1 MREWLKNLSE
11 IDQDCV
17 HQYEFLLGRKL
28 SGHKE
33 YSEIDA
39 QVEEVILEWEN
50 RQEFFNAYPDLRKYE
65 EEPDR
70 EFSTFRNPTAHPYD
84 GMLPNPSKP
93 GYRGYY
99 PVTSREEWD
108 ALPDLYK
115 VMEWEPVK
123 DPHNNNQLRA
133 VKAVIFDVPHVTPYG
148 VRAKVSLHP
157 EDVHQIL
164 FCSFPKTDCHL
175 YSICGIELVSGTRM
189 PAKWLQ
195 DTTTGAFGIFVNNE
209 CIARQG
215 GFQGYIPEH
224 ILQLEDGT
232 FQFDFQY
239 GIGKT
244 VHYALHN
251 PYPSPEK
258 NLSLN
263 NRIDNAG
270 LKAAVSPVTDRN
282 EPPDVRSPER

>member
-1 MREWLKNLSE
+1 MSEWLKNLSK

-28 SGHKE
+28 SSHEE

-39 QVEEVILEWEN
+39 QVDEMILEWES
-50 RQEFFNAYPDLRKYE
+50 RQEFFEAYPELRKYAKVS
-65 EEPDR
+65 DR
-70 EFSTFRNPTAHPYD
+70 EHTFNRSSTAHPYE

-99 PVTSREEWD
+99 PVTNREEWD
-108 ALPDLYK
+108 KLPDLYK

-123 DPHNNNQLRA
+123 DPHNKNQLRA
-133 VKAVIFDVPHVTPYG
+133 VKAVVFDVPHMTPYG
-148 VRAKVSLHP
+148 VRAKVSVHP

-175 YSICGIELVSGTRM
+175 YSICSVELAGGTRL

-195 DTTTGAFGIFVNNE
+195 DTTTGAFGIFVNND

-215 GFQGYIPEH
+215 GFRGYIPDH
-224 ILQLEDGT
+224 VKQLDDGT
-232 FQFDFQY
+232 FKFDFKY
-239 GIGKT
+239 GTGKT

-251 PYPSPEK
+251 PYPAPEK

-263 NRIDNAG
+263 NRIRD
-270 LKAAVSPVTDRN
+270 AAKQSSASPGTDMN
-282 EPPDVRSPER
+282 KLPDDPSPEL

>member
-1 MREWLKNLSE
+1 MREWLKNLSV

-28 SGHKE
+28 SGHQE

-39 QVEEVILEWEN
+39 QVDEMILEWETS
-50 RQEFFNAYPDLRKYE
+50 QEFFDAYPELRKYAKDLGKALSQKS
-65 EEPDR
+65 PSTA
-70 EFSTFRNPTAHPYD
+70 FSYE

-108 ALPDLYK
+108 ELPDLYK

-123 DPHNNNQLRA
+123 DPHNQGLLRA
-133 VKAVIFDVPHVTPYG
+133 VKAVVFDVPHITPYG
-148 VRAKVSLHP
+148 VRAKVSVHP

-164 FCSFPKTDCHL
+164 FCSFPETDCHL
-175 YSICGIELVSGTRM
+175 YSICSVELAGGTCL

-195 DTTTGAFGIFVNNE
+195 DTTTGAFGIFVNGD

-215 GFQGYIPEH
+215 GFRGYIPEH
-224 ILQLEDGT
+224 ILQLDDGT
-232 FQFDFQY
+232 FKFDFKY

-251 PYPSPEK
+251 PYPALEK

-263 NRIDNAG
+263 NKIHD
-270 LKAAVSPVTDRN
+270 AAKQSAASPLPNMSKPLDD
-282 EPPDVRSPER
+282 PSPER